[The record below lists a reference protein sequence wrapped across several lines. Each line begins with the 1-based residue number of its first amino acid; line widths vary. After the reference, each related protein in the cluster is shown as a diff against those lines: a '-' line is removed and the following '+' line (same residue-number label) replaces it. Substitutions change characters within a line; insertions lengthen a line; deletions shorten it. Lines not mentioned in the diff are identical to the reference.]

1 MSALTLDLLLKFTDH
16 VDCLVEDVKLGLD
29 LVTLH
34 VQHTHVSQLLERT
47 AEPEGQFQELACFG
61 NLSSSKIRTRLNN
74 WDKQEARL
82 KVPVNVTYSDPLSGI
97 VSKPPVSLTLV
108 LLIVLL

>member
-34 VQHTHVSQLLERT
+34 V
-47 AEPEGQFQELACFG
+47 
-61 NLSSSKIRTRLNN
+61 
-74 WDKQEARL
+74 
-82 KVPVNVTYSDPLSGI
+82 
-97 VSKPPVSLTLV
+97 
-108 LLIVLL
+108 